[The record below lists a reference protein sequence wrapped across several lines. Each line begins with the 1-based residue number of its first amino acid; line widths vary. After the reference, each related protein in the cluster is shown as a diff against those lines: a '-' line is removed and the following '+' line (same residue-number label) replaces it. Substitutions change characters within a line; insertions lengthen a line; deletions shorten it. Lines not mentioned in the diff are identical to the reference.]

1 MGVVAREGNGAPRGA
16 SRVDVLAGG
25 SGCGSARCP
34 PVRGVCGEGGGE
46 REVGSISCNGQ
57 AISAEN
63 IYNFLSI

>member
-1 MGVVAREGNGAPRGA
+1 MSSPGAAAVGLLAAHRCVVC
-16 SRVDVLAGG
+16 AG
-25 SGCGSARCP
+25 R
-34 PVRGVCGEGGGE
+34 GGE

>member
-1 MGVVAREGNGAPRGA
+1 MN
-16 SRVDVLAGG
+16 VLAGVLRLWG
-25 SGCGSARCP
+25 PLLPACG
-34 PVRGVCGEGGGE
+34 GEGGCGGGVGGRE

>member
-16 SRVDVLAGG
+16 SRVDVQARGCSCRFCSLPAGVW
-25 SGCGSARCP
+25 R
-34 PVRGVCGEGGGE
+34 VRGGRGE